1 VPVKPLPA
9 PKKDNPDD
17 VAFEEV
23 QLLTAASAHPDT
35 LQVFLH
41 LGVSKDDQK
50 DKDLALDFAAR
61 AGKLE
66 AVRALIAYGSNPN
79 VDLSKARMATVD
91 PNVIIGRWALEAS

>member
-50 DKDLALDFAAR
+50 DNRTAALAC
-61 AGKLE
+61 
-66 AVRALIAYGSNPN
+66 
-79 VDLSKARMATVD
+79 TVAML
-91 PNVIIGRWALEAS
+91 VSLMLRL